1 MKNCIN
7 FAKTTF
13 LHKNLYFCQIVRTS
27 SIDMAE
33 GQTVNQ
39 TPKKPQSRP
48 QKSSTREWIDA
59 ILLATVTVIMVQ
71 WGIASFSAIPTPSME
86 GTLLTGDFLLVSK
99 IHYGA
104 RLPITPLQMPLTHQ
118 TIWKT
123 GIPSYLD
130 WIQLPYFRFPA
141 ISSVQRNDVVVFNY
155 PGKDE
160 ASFPIDQRTP
170 FVKRCVGLP
179 NDKIALKEMKLYVND
194 ELAVQPAKLQ
204 SSYYILSDMPIAES
218 AFALLNITDI
228 RSAPNGYVV
237 NTDAFTAK
245 KINQLPNV
253 KEVIMMKDAKN
264 NPSDNVFPY
273 AKEFAWNMDNFGEL
287 IIPAKNMTIPLDKK
301 NVLLYESILLRHEGN
316 ENAEVKD
323 GQFYIN
329 NQVVKSYTFKQN
341 YYFMLGDNRHN
352 SDDSRVWGFVP
363 ENHILGKALS
373 VWWSLRPDTNAD
385 FFDRIRWDRVGKGI
399 E

>member
-1 MKNCIN
+1 
-7 FAKTTF
+7 
-13 LHKNLYFCQIVRTS
+13 
-27 SIDMAE
+27 MAE
-33 GQTVNQ
+33 RQTANQ
-39 TPKKPQSRP
+39 TPKKQASRP
-48 QKSSTREWIDA
+48 PKSNTREWVDA

-71 WGIASFSAIPTPSME
+71 WGLASFSAIPTPSME
-86 GTLLTGDFLLVSK
+86 GTLLRGDFLLVSK

-130 WIQLPYFRFPA
+130 WLQLPYFRFPA

-160 ASFPIDQRTP
+160 ARFPIDQRTP

-204 SSYYILSDMPIAES
+204 SSYYILSDKPIAES

-237 NTDAFTAK
+237 NTDALTAK
-245 KINQLPNV
+245 KINQLPDV

-273 AKEFAWNMDNFGEL
+273 AEEFPWNMDNFGDL
-287 IIPAKNMTIPLDKK
+287 IVPAKNMTIPLDKK
-301 NVLLYESILLRHEGN
+301 NVLLYESVLLRHEGN
-316 ENAEVKD
+316 ENAEVKN

-329 NQVVKSYTFKQN
+329 NQLVQSYTFKQN

-363 ENHILGKALS
+363 ENHILGKAIAI
-373 VWWSLRPDTNAD
+373 WWSLRPDTNAD
-385 FFDRIRWDRVGKGI
+385 LFDRIRWDRIGKSI